1 MFDAFGVQR
10 ADLISKVKTPKFANF
25 EMGHKFHTKDFT
37 ALGVKRKKAKMYKK
51 VYNANSKAL
60 GWI

>member
-1 MFDAFGVQR
+1 MRDAFGVQR

-25 EMGHKFHTKDFT
+25 EMGHKFHTRDFT
-37 ALGVKRKKAKMYKK
+37 ALGVKKKKAKMYKK
-51 VYNANSKAL
+51 VYNTTAKQL